1 MQSAQYALLRLRVI
15 ILYKCDFVSNG
26 FFNLLVIETLKEE
39 ATLVFEHNWP
49 NDFDIR
55 NFSVSDLLVLTL

>member
-1 MQSAQYALLRLRVI
+1 
-15 ILYKCDFVSNG
+15 
-26 FFNLLVIETLKEE
+26 VIETLKEE